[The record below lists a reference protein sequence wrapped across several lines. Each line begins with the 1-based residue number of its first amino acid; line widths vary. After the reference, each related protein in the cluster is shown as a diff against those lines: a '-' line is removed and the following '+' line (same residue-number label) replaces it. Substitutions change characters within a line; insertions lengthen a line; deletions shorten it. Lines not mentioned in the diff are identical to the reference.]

1 MAEERSDRVEAL
13 FHVAAVLA
21 PEERRAL
28 LDAAS
33 PGGPAPRAAVERLR
47 PDDAGWA
54 PEGAT
59 PFLDSPL
66 LRPPP
71 PTLLTPEPAVEP
83 VLPPRIGHYRIL
95 RLLGEGGM
103 GTVYEA
109 EQDNPR
115 RTVALKV
122 IQPGL
127 ISPALLRRFGQE
139 AQILGRLPHPGIA
152 QIYEAGVAE
161 DGKPFFALEFI

>member
-1 MAEERSDRVEAL
+1 
-13 FHVAAVLA
+13 AAAGVGA
-21 PEERRAL
+21 PDLRAGVGGWRPA
-28 LDAAS
+28 DARW
-33 PGGPAPRAAVERLR
+33 PT
-47 PDDAGWA
+47 
-54 PEGAT
+54 EGAT

-66 LRPPP
+66 VRPPP

-83 VLPPRIGHYRIL
+83 ALPPRIGHYRIL